1 MKRGWSTR
9 EEEFL
14 QNNYKTM
21 TIKELQK
28 SIELIEG
35 RKRSSDSINAKIK
48 RLKDEGAIKGLKDT
62 NVIERSLIQ
71 RRKQL

>member
-1 MKRGWSTR
+1 MKRGWSNA

-28 SIELIEG
+28 AIELVEG
-35 RKRSSDSINAKIK
+35 RKRSADSINAKIK
-48 RLKDEGAIKGLKDT
+48 RSKDEGWIKGGKEES
-62 NVIERSLIQ
+62 VIERSLIQ
-71 RRKQL
+71 RRKNL